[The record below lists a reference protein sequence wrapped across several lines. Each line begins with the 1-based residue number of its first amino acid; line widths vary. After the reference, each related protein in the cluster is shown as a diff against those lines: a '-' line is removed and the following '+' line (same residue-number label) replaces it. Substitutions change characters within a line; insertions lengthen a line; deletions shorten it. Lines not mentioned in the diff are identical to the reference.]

1 MPILRTR
8 MGTAG
13 WCAMVISPRAKCRR
27 GSARLRCAGRGFV
40 TVTPMP
46 ASGERTYIVT
56 YDISDT
62 RGWRRVFKT
71 MNGFGEWLQLSVF
84 QCQLSRRGI

>member
-1 MPILRTR
+1 

-13 WCAMVISPRAKCRR
+13 WCAMVISPRVRLRR
-27 GSARLRCAGRGFV
+27 ELARLRCAGRGFV

-46 ASGERTYIVT
+46 PTGERTYIAT

-62 RGWRRVFKT
+62 RR
-71 MNGFGEWLQLSVF
+71 
-84 QCQLSRRGI
+84 